1 MAYTIGELCYLDST
15 ASKVGDVMQID
26 PNKSIF
32 IQLADFIRFEIYSGK
47 RKPNSR
53 LESIREMAII
63 LEVNPNTIKRVYQ
76 VLEEEGLIYCHS
88 TLGYFV
94 CDSEAKIKENKQ
106 KYVTEQLKSFI
117 TILKNCNVS
126 KEEIKQILGDIHGD
140 Y

>member
-1 MAYTIGELCYLDST
+1 MM
-15 ASKVGDVMQID
+15 KID

-32 IQLADFIRFEIYSGK
+32 IQLADYIRFDIYSGK

-53 LESIREMAII
+53 LESIRDMAII

-94 CDSEAKIKENKQ
+94 CPSEEVIQKNKQ
-106 KYVTEQLKSFI
+106 KYISDRLREFLTL
-117 TILKNCNVS
+117 LNNCNIT
-126 KEEIKQILGDIHGD
+126 KAEITKIIGELYGDN
-140 Y
+140 